1 MFEERMSKLTMIQ
14 VYTDVCDCVTKIL
27 KPRMYVCKTVDF

>member
-1 MFEERMSKLTMIQ
+1 MSKLTMIQ